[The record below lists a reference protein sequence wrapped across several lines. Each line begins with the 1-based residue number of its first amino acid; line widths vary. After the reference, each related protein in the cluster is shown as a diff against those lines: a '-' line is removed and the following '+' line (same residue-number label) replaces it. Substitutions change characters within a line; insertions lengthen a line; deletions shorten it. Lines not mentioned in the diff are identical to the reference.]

1 MDDPVYS
8 PETTDALIS
17 AIPDNPYDP
26 CPCGCGKKWRYVIRE
41 GEQEIEKHA
50 KTFCDKYIKEHLI

>member
-1 MDDPVYS
+1 MDDLVYS

-26 CPCGCGKKWRYVIRE
+26 CPCGCGKKWRYVLRD
-41 GEQEIEKHA
+41 GQAEQHA
-50 KTFCDKYIKEHLI
+50 TKFCDNFEKRLTLK